1 MVTGDDF
8 VLPEEAL
15 PGFQAALPRA
25 RLVNLPGINHYSIVM
40 QPCPRRDRAILDFL
54 AA

>member
-15 PGFQAALPRA
+15 PGFRASLPQS
-25 RLVNLPGINHYSIVM
+25 RLVNLAGMNHYSIVM
-40 QPCPRRDRAILDFL
+40 QACSRRDRAIIDFL
-54 AA
+54 AE